1 MSAIP
6 FLLAA
11 TASLFVVVDP
21 IGTVPFF
28 VALTTGYDEADRR
41 EILIRAVATT
51 GVVLSIFVVA
61 GKWLF
66 AAYGFTLS
74 AVEISG
80 GILLFYMAFQMLYG
94 DVSFKIS
101 AQDREEAIQKR
112 DELAIAPLGIPL
124 LAGPGSIATV
134 MIYVGSAGGD
144 FLDLVAVFVAVV
156 AVTLASWAILHFG
169 QRIFRYLGRVG
180 ITAIVRIMGL
190 LLAAVAVQF
199 VINGVQGVGAALP

>member
-1 MSAIP
+1 VNVLP
-6 FLLAA
+6 FFLAT

-21 IGTVPFF
+21 VGTVPFF
-28 VALTTGYDEADRR
+28 VALTRGYDEADRR
-41 EILIRAVATT
+41 AILLRAILTVA
-51 GVVLSIFVVA
+51 GVLSVFVIA

-66 AAYGFTLS
+66 QAYGFTLS
-74 AVEISG
+74 AVQISG

-94 DVSFKIS
+94 EVGTKIS
-101 AQDREEAIQKR
+101 AADREEAIARR

-134 MIYVGSAGGD
+134 MIYEGAAGGS
-144 FLDLVAVFVAVV
+144 LLAQGAVFLAVLLISLLSF
-156 AVTLASWAILHFG
+156 VTLYFG
-169 QRIFRYLGRVG
+169 QRIFGYLGRVG

-199 VINGVQGVGAALP
+199 VINGIQGAALTVP